1 MKIAEVKERLQ
12 KATLEEFI
20 QLKQELAS
28 DTRKGVHTLFRQT
41 ERRFV
46 LEEQQRIDFKE
57 RLAFEDEYR
66 QQGYVRIAGVDEV
79 GRGPLA
85 GPVVAAAVIL
95 PDGFYHPGLTDSKQM
110 SKVQRQAALKH
121 LQEVAEIAIGII
133 EPAEIDEINIY
144 QASKRAMQ
152 DAVRQLKPDALLV
165 DAMTLD
171 DDTPQLSL
179 IKGDARSVSIAAAS
193 VVAKET
199 RDAMMEQYAIEYPG
213 YGFETH
219 AGYGTHLHLQ
229 ALDTLGVTPIHRK
242 TFRPVKERL

>member
-1 MKIAEVKERLQ
+1 MKITELKERLHNI
-12 KATLEEFI
+12 TIEEFS

-28 DTRKGVHTLFRQT
+28 DARKGVHTLFRQT
-41 ERRFV
+41 ERRFA

-57 RLAFEDEYR
+57 RFTFEEQYHQRGYR
-66 QQGYVRIAGVDEV
+66 RIAGVDEV

-95 PDGFYHPGLTDSKQM
+95 PEGFYHPGLTDSKKM
-110 SKVQRQAALKH
+110 SKIQRQAAFKH
-121 LQEVAEIAIGII
+121 LQDVAEIAVGII

-152 DAVRQLKPDALLV
+152 VAVRQLKPEALLV

-219 AGYGTHLHLQ
+219 AGYGTATHLQ
-229 ALDTLGVTPIHRK
+229 ALDTHGVTPIHRK
-242 TFRPVKERL
+242 TFRPVKERP

>member
-1 MKIAEVKERLQ
+1 
-12 KATLEEFI
+12 
-20 QLKQELAS
+20 
-28 DTRKGVHTLFRQT
+28 
-41 ERRFV
+41 
-46 LEEQQRIDFKE
+46 
-57 RLAFEDEYR
+57 
-66 QQGYVRIAGVDEV
+66 
-79 GRGPLA
+79 
-85 GPVVAAAVIL
+85 
-95 PDGFYHPGLTDSKQM
+95 
-110 SKVQRQAALKH
+110 
-121 LQEVAEIAIGII
+121 
-133 EPAEIDEINIY
+133 
-144 QASKRAMQ
+144 MQ
-152 DAVRQLKPDALLV
+152 DAVHHLQPDALLV

-219 AGYGTHLHLQ
+219 AGYGTPIHLQ

>member
-1 MKIAEVKERLQ
+1 MKITELKERLHNI
-12 KATLEEFI
+12 TIEEFS

-28 DTRKGVHTLFRQT
+28 DARKGVHTLFRQT
-41 ERRFV
+41 ERRFA

-57 RLAFEDEYR
+57 RFTFEEQYHQRGYR
-66 QQGYVRIAGVDEV
+66 RIAGVDEV

-95 PDGFYHPGLTDSKQM
+95 PEGFYHPGLTDSKKM
-110 SKVQRQAALKH
+110 SKIQRQAAFKH
-121 LQEVAEIAIGII
+121 LQDVAEIAVGII

-152 DAVRQLKPDALLV
+152 VAVRQLKPEALLV

-219 AGYGTHLHLQ
+219 AGYGTATHLQ

>member
-41 ERRFV
+41 ERRFA

-85 GPVVAAAVIL
+85 GPVVAAAVML

-110 SKVQRQAALKH
+110 SKAQRQAALKH

-152 DAVRQLKPDALLV
+152 DAVHQLQPDALLV

-219 AGYGTHLHLQ
+219 AGYGTPIHLQ

>member
-20 QLKQELAS
+20 QLKQELAL

-41 ERRFV
+41 ERRFA

-152 DAVRQLKPDALLV
+152 DAVHHLQPDALLV

-219 AGYGTHLHLQ
+219 AGYGTPIHLQ

>member
-1 MKIAEVKERLQ
+1 MKIAELKQRLHQ
-12 KATLEEFI
+12 ATLEEFI
-20 QLKQELAS
+20 QLKQELVTDA
-28 DTRKGVHTLFRQT
+28 RKGVHTLFRQT
-41 ERRFV
+41 ERRFA

-57 RLAFEDEYR
+57 RLTFEDEYR

-144 QASKRAMQ
+144 QASKQAMQ
-152 DAVRQLKPDALLV
+152 NAVRQLQPDALLV
-165 DAMTLD
+165 DAMTLEG
-171 DDTPQLSL
+171 DTPQQSL

-219 AGYGTHLHLQ
+219 AGYGTPIHLQ

>member
-1 MKIAEVKERLQ
+1 MKITELKERLHNI
-12 KATLEEFI
+12 TIEEFS

-28 DTRKGVHTLFRQT
+28 DARKGVHTLFRQT
-41 ERRFV
+41 ERRFA

-57 RLAFEDEYR
+57 RFTFEEQYHQRGYR
-66 QQGYVRIAGVDEV
+66 RIAGVDEV

-95 PDGFYHPGLTDSKQM
+95 PEGFYHPGLTDSKQM
-110 SKVQRQAALKH
+110 SKIQRQAAFKH
-121 LQEVAEIAIGII
+121 LQDVAEIAVGII

-152 DAVRQLKPDALLV
+152 VAVRQLKPDALLV

-219 AGYGTHLHLQ
+219 AGYGTATHSQ

>member
-1 MKIAEVKERLQ
+1 MKIAELKQRLH

-20 QLKQELAS
+20 QLQQELAT
-28 DTRKGVHTLFRQT
+28 DARKGVHTLFRQT
-41 ERRFV
+41 ERRFA
-46 LEEQQRIDFKE
+46 LEEQQRMDFKE
-57 RLAFEDEYR
+57 RLAFEEQYR

-85 GPVVAAAVIL
+85 GPVVAAEVIL

-110 SKVQRQAALKH
+110 SKIQRQAALKH

-144 QASKRAMQ
+144 QASKQAMQ
-152 DAVRQLKPDALLV
+152 NAVRQLRPDALLV
-165 DAMTLD
+165 DAMTLEGD
-171 DDTPQLSL
+171 IPQQSL

-199 RDAMMEQYAIEYPG
+199 RDAMMEEYAINYPG
-213 YGFETH
+213 Y
-219 AGYGTHLHLQ
+219 
-229 ALDTLGVTPIHRK
+229 
-242 TFRPVKERL
+242 

>member
-41 ERRFV
+41 ERRFA
-46 LEEQQRIDFKE
+46 LEEQQRIDFKK

-219 AGYGTHLHLQ
+219 AGYGTPIHLQ

>member
-1 MKIAEVKERLQ
+1 MKIAELKQRLHQ
-12 KATLEEFI
+12 ATLEEFI
-20 QLKQELAS
+20 QLKQELAT
-28 DTRKGVHTLFRQT
+28 DARKGVHTLFRQT
-41 ERRFV
+41 ERRFA
-46 LEEQQRIDFKE
+46 LEEQQRMDFKE
-57 RLAFEDEYR
+57 RLAFEEQYR

-95 PDGFYHPGLTDSKQM
+95 PDGFYHSGLTDSKQM
-110 SKVQRQAALKH
+110 SKTQRQAALKH
-121 LQEVAEIAIGII
+121 LQEVAEIAVGII

-144 QASKRAMQ
+144 QASKQAMQ
-152 DAVRQLKPDALLV
+152 NAVRQLQPDALLV
-165 DAMTLD
+165 DAMTLEGD
-171 DDTPQLSL
+171 IPQQSL

-199 RDAMMEQYAIEYPG
+199 RDAMMEEYAINYPG

-219 AGYGTHLHLQ
+219 AGYGTPAHLQ

>member
-1 MKIAEVKERLQ
+1 
-12 KATLEEFI
+12 
-20 QLKQELAS
+20 
-28 DTRKGVHTLFRQT
+28 
-41 ERRFV
+41 
-46 LEEQQRIDFKE
+46 
-57 RLAFEDEYR
+57 
-66 QQGYVRIAGVDEV
+66 
-79 GRGPLA
+79 
-85 GPVVAAAVIL
+85 
-95 PDGFYHPGLTDSKQM
+95 M
-110 SKVQRQAALKH
+110 SKIQRQAAFKH
-121 LQEVAEIAIGII
+121 LQDVAEIAVGII

-152 DAVRQLKPDALLV
+152 VAVRQLKPDALLV

-219 AGYGTHLHLQ
+219 AGYGTATHLQ

>member
-1 MKIAEVKERLQ
+1 MKIAELKERLHEI
-12 KATLEEFI
+12 TLEEFI
-20 QLKQELAS
+20 ELKQELAS
-28 DTRKGVHTLFRQT
+28 DARKGVQTLLRQT
-41 ERRFV
+41 ERRFA
-46 LEEQQRIDFKE
+46 LEEQQRTDFKE
-57 RLAFEDEYR
+57 RLAFEEQYR

-110 SKVQRQAALKH
+110 SQTQRQAALKH
-121 LQEVAEIAIGII
+121 LQDVAEIAVGII

-144 QASKRAMQ
+144 QASKQAMQ
-152 DAVRQLKPDALLV
+152 TAVRQLEPDALLV
-165 DAMTLD
+165 DAMTLEG
-171 DDTPQLSL
+171 DTPQLSL

-199 RDAMMEQYAIEYPG
+199 RDALMEEYAIKYPG

-219 AGYGTHLHLQ
+219 AGYGTPMHLQ

>member
-1 MKIAEVKERLQ
+1 MKIAELKQRLHQ
-12 KATLEEFI
+12 ATLEEFI
-20 QLKQELAS
+20 QLKQELAT
-28 DTRKGVHTLFRQT
+28 DARKGVHTLFRQT
-41 ERRFV
+41 ERRFA
-46 LEEQQRIDFKE
+46 LEEQQRMDFKE
-57 RLAFEDEYR
+57 RLAFEEQYR

-95 PDGFYHPGLTDSKQM
+95 PDGFYHSGLTDSKQM
-110 SKVQRQAALKH
+110 SKTQRQAALKH
-121 LQEVAEIAIGII
+121 LQEVAEIAVGII

-144 QASKRAMQ
+144 QASKQAMQ
-152 DAVRQLKPDALLV
+152 NAVRQLQPDALLV
-165 DAMTLD
+165 DAMTLEGD
-171 DDTPQLSL
+171 IPQQSL
-179 IKGDARSVSIAAAS
+179 VKGDARSVSIAAAS

-199 RDAMMEQYAIEYPG
+199 RDAMMEEYAINYPG

-219 AGYGTHLHLQ
+219 AGYGTPAHLQ

>member
-1 MKIAEVKERLQ
+1 MKIAELKERLQ

-41 ERRFV
+41 ERRFA

-57 RLAFEDEYR
+57 RLTFEDEYR

-152 DAVRQLKPDALLV
+152 DAVHQLQPDALLV

-219 AGYGTHLHLQ
+219 AGYGTPIHLQ

>member
-1 MKIAEVKERLQ
+1 MKIAELKERLQ
-12 KATLEEFI
+12 KATLETFI

-46 LEEQQRIDFKE
+46 HEEQQRIDFKE

-66 QQGYVRIAGVDEV
+66 QQGCVRIAGVDEV

-110 SKVQRQAALKH
+110 SKVKRQAALKH

-152 DAVRQLKPDALLV
+152 DAVHQLQPDALLV

-219 AGYGTHLHLQ
+219 AGYGTPIHLQ

>member
-1 MKIAEVKERLQ
+1 MNIAELKQRLHE
-12 KATLEEFI
+12 ATLKEFI
-20 QLKQELAS
+20 QLKQELAT
-28 DTRKGVHTLFRQT
+28 DARKGVHTLFRQT
-41 ERRFV
+41 ERRFA
-46 LEEQQRIDFKE
+46 LEEQQRMDFKE
-57 RLAFEDEYR
+57 RLAFEEQYR

-95 PDGFYHPGLTDSKQM
+95 PEGFYHPGLTDSKQM
-110 SKVQRQAALKH
+110 SKIQRQTALKH

-144 QASKRAMQ
+144 QASKQAMQ
-152 DAVRQLKPDALLV
+152 NAVRQLQPDALLV
-165 DAMTLD
+165 DAMTLEG
-171 DDTPQLSL
+171 DTPQQSL

-199 RDAMMEQYAIEYPG
+199 RDAMMEEYAINYPG

-219 AGYGTHLHLQ
+219 AGYGTPTHLQ

>member
-1 MKIAEVKERLQ
+1 MKIAELKERLQ

-20 QLKQELAS
+20 QIKQELAS
-28 DTRKGVHTLFRQT
+28 DTRKGVHMLFRQT
-41 ERRFV
+41 ERRFA

-85 GPVVAAAVIL
+85 GPVVAVAVIL

-152 DAVRQLKPDALLV
+152 DAVHQLQPDALLV

-219 AGYGTHLHLQ
+219 AGYGTPIHLQ

>member
-41 ERRFV
+41 ERRFA

-152 DAVRQLKPDALLV
+152 DAVHHLQPDALLV

-219 AGYGTHLHLQ
+219 AGYGTPIHLQ

>member
-41 ERRFV
+41 ERRFAH
-46 LEEQQRIDFKE
+46 EEQQRIDFKE

-152 DAVRQLKPDALLV
+152 DAVYQLRPDALLV

-219 AGYGTHLHLQ
+219 AGYGTPIHLQ

>member
-41 ERRFV
+41 ERRFA
-46 LEEQQRIDFKE
+46 LEEQQRIDFKK

-95 PDGFYHPGLTDSKQM
+95 PDGLYHPGLTDSKQM

-219 AGYGTHLHLQ
+219 AGYGTPLHLQ

>member
-1 MKIAEVKERLQ
+1 MKIAELKQRLHQ
-12 KATLEEFI
+12 ATLEEFI
-20 QLKQELAS
+20 QLKQELVTDA
-28 DTRKGVHTLFRQT
+28 RKGVHTLFRQT
-41 ERRFV
+41 ERRFA

-57 RLAFEDEYR
+57 RLTFEDEYR

-152 DAVRQLKPDALLV
+152 NAVRQLQPDALLV
-165 DAMTLD
+165 DAMTLEG
-171 DDTPQLSL
+171 DTPQQSL

-199 RDAMMEQYAIEYPG
+199 RDAMMEEYAINYPG

-219 AGYGTHLHLQ
+219 AGYGTPIHLQ

>member
-1 MKIAEVKERLQ
+1 MKIAELKQRLHQ
-12 KATLEEFI
+12 ATLEEFI
-20 QLKQELAS
+20 QLKQELVTDA
-28 DTRKGVHTLFRQT
+28 RKGVHTLFRQT
-41 ERRFV
+41 ERRFA

-57 RLAFEDEYR
+57 RLTFEDEYR

-144 QASKRAMQ
+144 QASKQAMQ
-152 DAVRQLKPDALLV
+152 DAVHQLQPDALLV

-171 DDTPQLSL
+171 DDTPQQSL

-219 AGYGTHLHLQ
+219 AGYGTPIHLQ

>member
-41 ERRFV
+41 ERRFA

-152 DAVRQLKPDALLV
+152 DAVHQLQPDALLV

-219 AGYGTHLHLQ
+219 AGYGTPIHLQ

>member
-1 MKIAEVKERLQ
+1 MKIAELKQRLH

-20 QLKQELAS
+20 QLQQELAT
-28 DTRKGVHTLFRQT
+28 DARKGVHTLFRQT
-41 ERRFV
+41 ERRFA
-46 LEEQQRIDFKE
+46 LEEQQRMDFKE
-57 RLAFEDEYR
+57 RLAFEEQYR

-110 SKVQRQAALKH
+110 SKTQRQAALKH
-121 LQEVAEIAIGII
+121 LQEVAEIEIGII

-144 QASKRAMQ
+144 QASKQAMQ
-152 DAVRQLKPDALLV
+152 NAVRQLRPDALLV
-165 DAMTLD
+165 DAMTLEGD
-171 DDTPQLSL
+171 IPQQSL

-199 RDAMMEQYAIEYPG
+199 RDAMMEEYAINYPG

-219 AGYGTHLHLQ
+219 AGYGTPTHLQ

>member
-1 MKIAEVKERLQ
+1 MKIAELKQRLHQ
-12 KATLEEFI
+12 ATLEEFI
-20 QLKQELAS
+20 QLKQELAT
-28 DTRKGVHTLFRQT
+28 DARKGVHTLFRQT
-41 ERRFV
+41 ERRFA
-46 LEEQQRIDFKE
+46 LEEQQRMDFKE
-57 RLAFEDEYR
+57 RLAFEEQYR

-95 PDGFYHPGLTDSKQM
+95 PDGFYHSGLTDSKQM
-110 SKVQRQAALKH
+110 SKTQRQAALKH
-121 LQEVAEIAIGII
+121 LQEVAEIAVGII

-144 QASKRAMQ
+144 QASKQAMQ
-152 DAVRQLKPDALLV
+152 NAVRQLQPDALLV
-165 DAMTLD
+165 DAMTLEGD
-171 DDTPQLSL
+171 IPQLSL

-199 RDAMMEQYAIEYPG
+199 RDAMMEEYAINYPG

-219 AGYGTHLHLQ
+219 AGYGTPAHLQ

>member
-1 MKIAEVKERLQ
+1 MKITELKERLHNI
-12 KATLEEFI
+12 TIEEFS

-28 DTRKGVHTLFRQT
+28 DARKGVHTLFRQT
-41 ERRFV
+41 ERRFA
-46 LEEQQRIDFKE
+46 LEEQQRIDFKK
-57 RLAFEDEYR
+57 RFTFEEQYH
-66 QQGYVRIAGVDEV
+66 QQGYRRIAGVDEV

-95 PDGFYHPGLTDSKQM
+95 PEGFYHPGLTDSKQM
-110 SKVQRQAALKH
+110 SKIQRQAAFKH
-121 LQEVAEIAIGII
+121 LQDVAEIAVGII

-152 DAVRQLKPDALLV
+152 VAVRQLKPEALLV

-171 DDTPQLSL
+171 EDTPQLSL

-219 AGYGTHLHLQ
+219 AGYGTPIHLQ

>member
-20 QLKQELAS
+20 QLKQELAL

-41 ERRFV
+41 ERRFA

-85 GPVVAAAVIL
+85 GPVVATAVIL

-121 LQEVAEIAIGII
+121 LQDVAEIAIGII

-171 DDTPQLSL
+171 GNIPQLSL

-219 AGYGTHLHLQ
+219 AGYGTPTHLQ

>member
-1 MKIAEVKERLQ
+1 MKIAELKERLQ

-20 QLKQELAS
+20 QIKQELAS
-28 DTRKGVHTLFRQT
+28 DTRKGVHMLFRQT
-41 ERRFV
+41 ERRFA

-152 DAVRQLKPDALLV
+152 DAVHQLQPDALLV

-219 AGYGTHLHLQ
+219 AGYGTPIHLQ

>member
-1 MKIAEVKERLQ
+1 MKIAELKERLQ

-20 QLKQELAS
+20 QLKQELAT
-28 DTRKGVHTLFRQT
+28 DARKGVHTLFHQT
-41 ERRFV
+41 ERRFA

-110 SKVQRQAALKH
+110 SKGQRQAALKH

-144 QASKRAMQ
+144 QASKQAMQ
-152 DAVRQLKPDALLV
+152 NALRQLQPDALLV

-171 DDTPQLSL
+171 DDIPQLSL

-219 AGYGTHLHLQ
+219 AGYGTPIHLQ